1 LQIILDSKL
10 DKIDIAIINSLMQ
23 DGRKSFRQIAREIK
37 VSTPTVEAR
46 FEKMKGIGIITNIQP
61 IINIDKIESQMPAML
76 FLKSNHSDAM
86 DIANK
91 LSSIPEIKSIYLM
104 TGQFNI
110 VLRLILQQK
119 PPEYLE
125 EFVRKKIS
133 TIEGIRSISYE
144 LITNTIKENPRIS
157 IKEGSFIKMKC
168 EYCENDIIANARV
181 LETGPFKTYFCCSS
195 CLTLYKQKHKGR
207 IEAIEPT
214 TK

>member
-1 LQIILDSKL
+1 
-10 DKIDIAIINSLMQ
+10 MQ

-37 VSTPTVEAR
+37 ISTPTVEAR
-46 FEKMKGIGIITNIQP
+46 FDKMKSMGIINGIQP
-61 IINIDKIESQMPAML
+61 IINVDKIESQMSSIL
-76 FLKSNHSDAM
+76 FLKSNHSQAI

-104 TGQFNI
+104 TGEYNI
-110 VLRLILQQK
+110 VLKVILQQQ

-133 TIEGIRSISYE
+133 TVEGIRSMSYQI
-144 LITNTIKENPRIS
+144 ITNTIKEDPRIS

-168 EYCENDIIANARV
+168 EYCENEILRIAKV
-181 LETGPFKTYFCCSS
+181 LETSQFKRYFCCGS
-195 CLTLYKQKHKGR
+195 CLTLYKQKYKGR
-207 IEAIEPT
+207 IESMGSI